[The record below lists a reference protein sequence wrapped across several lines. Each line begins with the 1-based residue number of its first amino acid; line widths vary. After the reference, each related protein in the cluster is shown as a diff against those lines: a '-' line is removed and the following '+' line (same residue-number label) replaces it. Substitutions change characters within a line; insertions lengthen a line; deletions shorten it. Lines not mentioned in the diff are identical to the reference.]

1 MAAWDGLVG
10 TDLQQAQNQLETLV
24 VKAER
29 LMGEIVKVPGE
40 EDEKGSPVDEAN
52 APNAENELLWSSF
65 EDRFQEMLRKFHHR
79 MLREEALQQRCKA
92 VFDDIGQALQSRG
105 NSRVIQNEL

>member
-1 MAAWDGLVG
+1 M
-10 TDLQQAQNQLETLV
+10 

-29 LMGEIVKVPGE
+29 LMGEIMRVPSSE
-40 EDEKGSPVDEAN
+40 NDPVGSPVDETA
-52 APNAENELLWSSF
+52 APNAENEAVWRSF
-65 EDRFQEMLRKFHHR
+65 DDRFEEMLRKFHHR
-79 MLREEALQQRCKA
+79 MLREEALQERCKA